1 MVYIYQSR
9 ARSLAL
15 AEDVL
20 LELIVLDP
28 ARVVRVD
35 DLEEGVDELA
45 LDADLQLGDQVGHL
59 VDRQVPA
66 LVQVEV
72 IKDLL
77 QELRVLASELP
88 HARLN
93 FAEQVGDSLLG
104 DAGVLFL
111 GHLPGG
117 LHHAHEVLVRRRA
130 HRQVRVVVV
139 PLLASDNAVVVPA
152 RPVEVI
158 EEVLEDLVARL
169 APLQE
174 LGVHRH
180 VVNAGDVADGQL
192 ARAITIH
199 HLEGLVHHGHAA
211 RRQLVPI

>member
-1 MVYIYQSR
+1 MVS
-9 ARSLAL
+9 SLAL

-20 LELIVLDP
+20 LEFVVLDA
-28 ARVVRVD
+28 ARVVGID

-45 LDADLQLGDQVGHL
+45 LDADLQLGDQVRHL
-59 VDRQVPA
+59 VDRQVSA
-66 LVQVEV
+66 LVQVEIV
-72 IKDLL
+72 KDLL
-77 QELRVLASELP
+77 QELRVLAGELP

-93 FAEQVGDSLLG
+93 FAKEVGDGLLG

-117 LHHAHEVLVRRRA
+117 LHHAHEVLVRWRA
-130 HRQVRVVVV
+130 HRQVSVVVV
-139 PLLASDNAVVVPA
+139 PLLAGDDAVVVPA
-152 RPVEVI
+152 RSVEVI

-169 APLQE
+169 ASLEE

-180 VVNAGDVADGQL
+180 VVDAGDVADGQL
-192 ARAITIH
+192 ARAIAVH
-199 HLEGLVHHGHAA
+199 HLEGLVDHGHAA